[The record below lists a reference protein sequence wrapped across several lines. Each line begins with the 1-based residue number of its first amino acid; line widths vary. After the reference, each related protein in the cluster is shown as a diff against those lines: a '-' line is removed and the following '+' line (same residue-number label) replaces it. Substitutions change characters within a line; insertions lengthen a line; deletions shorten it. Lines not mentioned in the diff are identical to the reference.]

1 MDQASVL
8 REMRKGN
15 IAPVLSEKR
24 PRKDV
29 RVIAIT
35 SGKGGVGK
43 TNIAANLGYLLA
55 TMKKRTM
62 VLDADMGLA
71 NLDLVLGLTPRYNL
85 CHVLYGEKTL
95 KETII
100 EGPGGMMVLPASS
113 GIQELVEMSS
123 AQKTCLLDEMSTL
136 EEMMDIV
143 LVDTG
148 AGIAGNVMYFNAAA
162 REIIVVVTPEPTSMT
177 DAYAMMKILGQ
188 KHSRKRFRLIVN
200 MVRDQ
205 EEAKRVYQRLS
216 VAMNHFLNLGV
227 EYLGFIPTDE
237 RLTEAVRMQKPIT
250 AVWPSSP
257 ASRSLWEIARRLYG
271 EEPDQEGTGSLHF
284 FWESI
289 GAS

>member
-1 MDQASVL
+1 MDQATVL
-8 REMRKGN
+8 REIRKGN
-15 IAPVLSEKR
+15 ITPERVSR
-24 PRKDV
+24 QQPKDV

-43 TNIAANLGYLLA
+43 TNIAANLGYVLA

-95 KETII
+95 RETII

-113 GIQELVEMSS
+113 GIQELVDMTP
-123 AQKTCLLDEMSTL
+123 AQKTCLLDELSTL
-136 EEMMDIV
+136 EDMLDFI
-143 LVDTG
+143 LIDTG

-177 DAYAMMKILGQ
+177 DAYALMKILCQ
-188 KHSRKRFRLIVN
+188 RHSRKRFRLIVN
-200 MVRDQ
+200 MARDQ

-216 VAMNHFLNLGV
+216 VALGHFLNLGV

-237 RLTEAVRMQKPIT
+237 KLMECVRMQKPIT

-257 ASRSLWEIARRLYG
+257 ASRSIREIARRLFNEASG
-271 EEPDQEGTGSLHF
+271 DEGVGGLRF